1 MSSRKPPVT
10 HLITFTHS
18 KTGSVKSF
26 IWASKDAYEGQKPS
40 DYAKSLYGAGKDSLR
55 GVNLKGQPK
64 VVEYGINIYHFTC
77 DRFPN

>member
-1 MSSRKPPVT
+1 MSLCKPPVT
-10 HLITFTHS
+10 HLITFTLPN
-18 KTGSVKSF
+18 GSVKSI